1 MSYNITAWRF
11 GDLRLSLP
19 KDFDFRRWLLAQP
32 DRDEKGSENTGKRW
46 CLEDGT
52 CAVLVD
58 PAARTWTLKLL
69 DPALSGI
76 LADDD
81 SLVLTDLRGWTG
93 DGSGYL
99 YSDILIPLFKEFH
112 GILEAL
118 VVWEGGDSIK
128 QVKVRNGVVEEEEI

>member
-1 MSYNITAWRF
+1 MRHRFNVVPRLQDDTGGHSPKGVTLSYNITAWRF

-19 KDFDFRRWLLAQP
+19 KDFDVRRWLLAQP

-81 SLVLTDLRGWTG
+81 SLVLT
-93 DGSGYL
+93 
-99 YSDILIPLFKEFH
+99 
-112 GILEAL
+112 
-118 VVWEGGDSIK
+118 
-128 QVKVRNGVVEEEEI
+128 